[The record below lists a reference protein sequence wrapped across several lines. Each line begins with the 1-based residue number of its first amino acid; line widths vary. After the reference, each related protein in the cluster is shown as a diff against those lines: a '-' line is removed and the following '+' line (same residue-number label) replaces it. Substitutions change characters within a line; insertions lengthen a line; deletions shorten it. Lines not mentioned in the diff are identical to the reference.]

1 MNEPWLAAGLGNP
14 GERYAATRHNVGWM
28 VADVLCARFG
38 VRRRKVRFVPIEAA
52 EARADGAPLWIATT
66 SAFMNLSGPPL
77 ASFARKRGVPVDRVV
92 VIHDELD
99 LPFGALKV
107 KRGGST
113 AGHNGLGSLVQ
124 AFRSPDFYR
133 VRIGIGRP
141 PGRQDPA
148 DFVLDRFSARE
159 RDEVAVLVEEAA
171 DAVLAIVTDGLAAA
185 QSKYNRSGL
194 RTPGPSAGGG
204 RGQVD

>member
-1 MNEPWLAAGLGNP
+1 VSEPWLAAGLGNP
-14 GERYAATRHNVGWM
+14 GERFAATRHNLGWM

-52 EARADGAPLWIATT
+52 ETRVDDTPLWVATT

-77 ASFARKRGVPVDRVV
+77 ASFARKRGIPVVRVI

-124 AFRSPDFYR
+124 AFRSPDFDR

-141 PGRQDPA
+141 PARRDPA

-185 QSKYNRSGL
+185 QSRFNRSGV
-194 RTPGPSAGGG
+194 RTEGGAAGG
-204 RGQVD
+204 RVPGQ

>member
-1 MNEPWLAAGLGNP
+1 VSEPWLAAGLGNP
-14 GERYAATRHNVGWM
+14 GERFAATRHNLGWM
-28 VADVLCARFG
+28 VADVLCARLG

-52 EARADGAPLWIATT
+52 EARVGDTPLLIATT

-77 ASFARKRGVPVDRVV
+77 ASFAAKRGIPVERVI

-124 AFRSPDFYR
+124 AFRSADFSR

-148 DFVLDRFSARE
+148 DFVLDRFPARE

-171 DAVLAIVTDGLAAA
+171 DAVLAIVIDGLAPA
-185 QSKYNRSGL
+185 QSRFNRSGV
-194 RTPGPSAGGG
+194 RTEGGGSGG
-204 RGQVD
+204 RGRGE